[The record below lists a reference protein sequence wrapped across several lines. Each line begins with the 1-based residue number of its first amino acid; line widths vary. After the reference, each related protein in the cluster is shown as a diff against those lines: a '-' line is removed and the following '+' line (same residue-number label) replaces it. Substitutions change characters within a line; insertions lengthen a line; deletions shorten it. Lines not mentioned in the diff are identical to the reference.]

1 MPDVPTINA
10 QAEEGTSVATDFDGL
25 CRITKGSHV
34 NAPASGNSSTSRSNG
49 TTITVLGSASQSL
62 SSRNGKAVVTVT
74 SAAVLHLTF
83 PDGELVSV
91 ETSREADRIEIIIDG
106 PDAII
111 CTKAV

>member
-1 MPDVPTINA
+1 VPATNT
-10 QAEEGTSVATDFDGL
+10 QAEEGTSVAADFDGL
-25 CRITKGSHV
+25 CRITKGRHV
-34 NAPASGNSSTSRSNG
+34 DAPASGNSSTSRSNG

-91 ETSREADRIEIIIDG
+91 ETSPEADRIEIIIDG

-111 CTKAV
+111 CTEAV